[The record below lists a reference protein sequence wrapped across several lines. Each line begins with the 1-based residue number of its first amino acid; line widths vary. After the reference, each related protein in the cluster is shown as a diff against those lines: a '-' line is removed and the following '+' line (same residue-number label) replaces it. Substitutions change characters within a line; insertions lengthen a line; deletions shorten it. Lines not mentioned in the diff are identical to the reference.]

1 MDADTLKGKAV
12 VSVAEAAKLGY
23 VEDILF
29 DVRGLQAAALQ
40 VRGSDHTFVIPF
52 ARIKHVGPDAVTVDS
67 SQVTQAVSKGD
78 TFSALPG
85 LGALKKLKVVDEAGT
100 FLGTVAGL
108 DLDPETGR
116 LLNLS
121 VHKGGMLGLGGSTTT
136 LSVGAIRGVGPE
148 IITTEIR
155 ATAADEASGT
165 PE

>member
-1 MDADTLKGKAV
+1 MDAEALKGKAV
-12 VSVAEAAKLGY
+12 VAVADAAKLGY

-29 DVRGLQAAALQ
+29 DVQGLQAAALQ
-40 VRGSDHTFVIPF
+40 VRGSDHTLAIPF
-52 ARIKHVGPDAVTVDS
+52 AKIKHVGPDAITVDS

-100 FLGTVAGL
+100 FLGMVAGL

-121 VHKGGMLGLGGSTTT
+121 VQKGGVLGLGGSTVT
-136 LSVGAIRGVGPE
+136 LSAGAVRGIGPE
-148 IITTEIR
+148 IIT
-155 ATAADEASGT
+155 AAADAASDA
-165 PE
+165 PR